1 MKQAIADV
9 SLPELDEVNAMTVW
23 PTIGAMNTG
32 RLVGRLASI
41 RIGLGSFFT
50 LGTVLA
56 AATIPISLAVYA
68 WQLLPFICRRYTV
81 TNRRIV
87 IKKGYS
93 AVDDRSIDLDA
104 FDTIDM
110 EILPG
115 QDWLHAGELVFR
127 RQGTEAFR
135 LSGVSRPQ
143 VFRSVCLKARTALV
157 SVREVCRQQSLDST
171 RDRSE
176 SSRT

>member
-1 MKQAIADV
+1 MKQAIAGV

-41 RIGLGSFFT
+41 RIGLGPFT
-50 LGTVLA
+50 LGTLLA

-68 WQLLPFICRRYTV
+68 WQLLPFVCRRYTV

-87 IKKGYS
+87 VKKGYS

-104 FDTIDM
+104 FETIDM

-127 RQGTEAFR
+127 HQDTEVFR
-135 LSGVSRPQ
+135 LSGVSRPK
-143 VFRSVCLKARTALV
+143 VFRCVCLKARNALV
-157 SVREVCRQQSLDST
+157 SVREVCRQQSLDLT